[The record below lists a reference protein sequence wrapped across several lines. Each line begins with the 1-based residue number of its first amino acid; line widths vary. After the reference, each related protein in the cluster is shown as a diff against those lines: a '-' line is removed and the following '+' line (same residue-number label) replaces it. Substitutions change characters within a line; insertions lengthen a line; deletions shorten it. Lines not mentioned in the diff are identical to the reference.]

1 MNEEILLHARDGS
14 VRAVTVVDDEDYAEL
29 SRYRW
34 SLHNRGYACRWS
46 PAANRQVLMHR
57 TLMRPPPGLVVDHI
71 NGNKLD
77 NRRENLRVVTQAQN
91 ARNAKVRADSSSG
104 VPGVHWDS
112 RAECWKVSFDLPC
125 CSLEEAARVSIEIR
139 GKYMPFSREA
149 AKLEVTRAAV

>member
-34 SLHNRGYACRWS
+34 SLHNRGYACR
-46 PAANRQVLMHR
+46 
-57 TLMRPPPGLVVDHI
+57 
-71 NGNKLD
+71 
-77 NRRENLRVVTQAQN
+77 
-91 ARNAKVRADSSSG
+91 
-104 VPGVHWDS
+104 
-112 RAECWKVSFDLPC
+112 
-125 CSLEEAARVSIEIR
+125 